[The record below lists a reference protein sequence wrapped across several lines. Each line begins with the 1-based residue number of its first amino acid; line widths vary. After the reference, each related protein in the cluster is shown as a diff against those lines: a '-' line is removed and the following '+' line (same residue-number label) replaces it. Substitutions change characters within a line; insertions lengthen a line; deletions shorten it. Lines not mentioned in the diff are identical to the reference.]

1 MPRPP
6 GRRAPPLRRR
16 ERGCVACPGRR
27 RGGGERVS
35 DPAHAVIATSPG
47 RDSLTNKRDFCPPPC
62 AMYVPCCSIR
72 AVSTAQATPDQHPEQ
87 TQIEQRPDFGNIAKR
102 QTRPS
107 PTQSTFSVD
116 GALPGRRCAIL
127 AGSMH
132 SPRLAGQI
140 ECARTEQGE
149 AAETPPGADQHRT
162 RVDDSATRHAREA
175 VLLGPASVVRSSPHH
190 DQAPSGMRPGAHR
203 PFARPARPEDRGVF
217 ILKSAPALIR
227 AFEIFCACFQKS
239 GGSG

>member
-1 MPRPP
+1 MWSLIKSQVTEVRLRPLH
-6 GRRAPPLRRR
+6 AF
-16 ERGCVACPGRR
+16 GCG
-27 RGGGERVS
+27 
-35 DPAHAVIATSPG
+35 
-47 RDSLTNKRDFCPPPC
+47 DSLTNKRDFCPPPC

-140 ECARTEQGE
+140 GGARTEQGRGGGE
-149 AAETPPGADQHRT
+149 
-162 RVDDSATRHAREA
+162 
-175 VLLGPASVVRSSPHH
+175 VRSGRLRVGVDMVGLKWSIFCHSFFHLGRPTCCPHE
-190 DQAPSGMRPGAHR
+190 AKA
-203 PFARPARPEDRGVF
+203 DRGAEER
-217 ILKSAPALIR
+217 LQERSPT
-227 AFEIFCACFQKS
+227 ACY
-239 GGSG
+239 

>member
-1 MPRPP
+1 
-6 GRRAPPLRRR
+6 
-16 ERGCVACPGRR
+16 
-27 RGGGERVS
+27 
-35 DPAHAVIATSPG
+35 
-47 RDSLTNKRDFCPPPC
+47 
-62 AMYVPCCSIR
+62 MYVPCCSIR

-140 ECARTEQGE
+140 GGARTEQGRGGGDVRSGRLRE
-149 AAETPPGADQHRT
+149 PTSTGR
-162 RVDDSATRHAREA
+162 ARPRQA
-175 VLLGPASVVRSSPHH
+175 GGVPASVVRSSPHH
-190 DQAPSGMRPGAHR
+190 GQSLSRMQPGAHR
-203 PFARPARPEDRGVF
+203 PFERPLRPEDSSAELGLSNSGAAKTFAQGACSQAISTPDARMDDGV
-217 ILKSAPALIR
+217 ATALGRRCCLVRTRQSCPTTASSR
-227 AFEIFCACFQKS
+227 AE
-239 GGSG
+239 

>member
-1 MPRPP
+1 ML
-6 GRRAPPLRRR
+6 GL
-16 ERGCVACPGRR
+16 GSNMKC
-27 RGGGERVS
+27 
-35 DPAHAVIATSPG
+35 

-140 ECARTEQGE
+140 GGARTEQGRGGGDVRSGRLRE
-149 AAETPPGADQHRT
+149 PTSTGR
-162 RVDDSATRHAREA
+162 ARPRQA
-175 VLLGPASVVRSSPHH
+175 GGVPASVVRSSPHH
-190 DQAPSGMRPGAHR
+190 GQSLSRMQPGAHR
-203 PFARPARPEDRGVF
+203 PFERPLRPEERGGLILKHPPAHSTRPAVHAVERRACRMES
-217 ILKSAPALIR
+217 LPADALSLV
-227 AFEIFCACFQKS
+227 AVS
-239 GGSG
+239 GQGADARRLVVCGQ

>member
-1 MPRPP
+1 
-6 GRRAPPLRRR
+6 
-16 ERGCVACPGRR
+16 
-27 RGGGERVS
+27 
-35 DPAHAVIATSPG
+35 
-47 RDSLTNKRDFCPPPC
+47 
-62 AMYVPCCSIR
+62 MYVPCCSIR

-140 ECARTEQGE
+140 GGARTEQGRGGGDVRSGRLRE
-149 AAETPPGADQHRT
+149 PTSTGR
-162 RVDDSATRHAREA
+162 ARPRQA
-175 VLLGPASVVRSSPHH
+175 GGVPASVVRSSPHH
-190 DQAPSGMRPGAHR
+190 GQSLCHR
-203 PFARPARPEDRGVF
+203 PPRPRDAQCAERACPRLRPMELRARGCYCPQTTRRRA
-217 ILKSAPALIR
+217 SAPCPETATRESASAGKDSMRQALR
-227 AFEIFCACFQKS
+227 STAWTA
-239 GGSG
+239 GRVL

>member
-1 MPRPP
+1 
-6 GRRAPPLRRR
+6 
-16 ERGCVACPGRR
+16 
-27 RGGGERVS
+27 
-35 DPAHAVIATSPG
+35 
-47 RDSLTNKRDFCPPPC
+47 
-62 AMYVPCCSIR
+62 MYVPCCSIR

-140 ECARTEQGE
+140 GGARTEQGR
-149 AAETPPGADQHRT
+149 GGGD
-162 RVDDSATRHAREA
+162 
-175 VLLGPASVVRSSPHH
+175 VRSGRLREPTSTGRARPRQAGGVRRPVWSGARPIKHH
-190 DQAPSGMRPGAHR
+190 GQSLSLMRPGAHR
-203 PFARPARPEDRGVF
+203 PFERPLRPEERGVLILKHPPAHSTRPAVHAVEQRACRMES
-217 ILKSAPALIR
+217 LPADALSLV
-227 AFEIFCACFQKS
+227 AAS
-239 GGSG
+239 GHGADARRLVVCGQ

>member
-1 MPRPP
+1 
-6 GRRAPPLRRR
+6 
-16 ERGCVACPGRR
+16 
-27 RGGGERVS
+27 
-35 DPAHAVIATSPG
+35 
-47 RDSLTNKRDFCPPPC
+47 
-62 AMYVPCCSIR
+62 MYVPCCSIR

-140 ECARTEQGE
+140 GGARTEQGRGGGDVRSGRLRE
-149 AAETPPGADQHRT
+149 PTSTGR
-162 RVDDSATRHAREA
+162 ARPRQA
-175 VLLGPASVVRSSPHH
+175 GGVPASVVRSSPHH
-190 DQAPSGMRPGAHR
+190 GQSRFLGCSQAPTDAWRGTAARGAGI
-203 PFARPARPEDRGVF
+203 AMNGAG
-217 ILKSAPALIR
+217 R
-227 AFEIFCACFQKS
+227 AVVVEASFKVT
-239 GGSG
+239 

>member
-1 MPRPP
+1 MRHIF
-6 GRRAPPLRRR
+6 A
-16 ERGCVACPGRR
+16 
-27 RGGGERVS
+27 
-35 DPAHAVIATSPG
+35 I
-47 RDSLTNKRDFCPPPC
+47 RDSLTNKRDLCPPPC

-132 SPRLAGQI
+132 SPRLAGRGRS
-140 ECARTEQGE
+140 AVLGPSKGE
-149 AAETPPGADQHRT
+149 AAETFARDASGSRPAQDAP
-162 RVDDSATRHAREA
+162 VHARPGEFRPVWSGA
-175 VLLGPASVVRSSPHH
+175 RPIMASRFLGCSQAPTDPLN
-190 DQAPSGMRPGAHR
+190 APSGRR
-203 PFARPARPEDRGVF
+203 RG
-217 ILKSAPALIR
+217 
-227 AFEIFCACFQKS
+227 
-239 GGSG
+239 GG

>member
-1 MPRPP
+1 MCDVWR
-6 GRRAPPLRRR
+6 
-16 ERGCVACPGRR
+16 
-27 RGGGERVS
+27 
-35 DPAHAVIATSPG
+35 

-116 GALPGRRCAIL
+116 GALPGRRCTIL

-140 ECARTEQGE
+140 GGARIEQGR
-149 AAETPPGADQHRT
+149 GGGD
-162 RVDDSATRHAREA
+162 
-175 VLLGPASVVRSSPHH
+175 VRSGRLREPTSTGR
-190 DQAPSGMRPGAHR
+190 AWTTARRGTLGRRCCS
-203 PFARPARPEDRGVF
+203 ARPVWSGARPIMTTRRSLGCGRAPTDPLQALQGRRRGGF
-217 ILKSAPALIR
+217 
-227 AFEIFCACFQKS
+227 
-239 GGSG
+239 

>member
-1 MPRPP
+1 MLHKIPQSNPLPFHRDRKGFFQFDVAAGRGRGAFFLGRPAAGCIRVPAGRPPRPLCCD
-6 GRRAPPLRRR
+6 GGKSRCTGL
-16 ERGCVACPGRR
+16 EWRGKH
-27 RGGGERVS
+27 RGEHPRC
-35 DPAHAVIATSPG
+35 AHLGTGAHS

-102 QTRPS
+102 QTHPS

-140 ECARTEQGE
+140 GGARTEQGR
-149 AAETPPGADQHRT
+149 GGGD
-162 RVDDSATRHAREA
+162 
-175 VLLGPASVVRSSPHH
+175 VRSGRLREPTSTGRAWTTARSAGGVARPG
-190 DQAPSGMRPGAHR
+190 QCVPELAPS
-203 PFARPARPEDRGVF
+203 
-217 ILKSAPALIR
+217 
-227 AFEIFCACFQKS
+227 
-239 GGSG
+239 

>member
-1 MPRPP
+1 M
-6 GRRAPPLRRR
+6 GRARDPETPYD
-16 ERGCVACPGRR
+16 GT
-27 RGGGERVS
+27 VS
-35 DPAHAVIATSPG
+35 W

-140 ECARTEQGE
+140 GGARTEQGRGGGDVRSGRLRE
-149 AAETPPGADQHRT
+149 PTSTGRAA
-162 RVDDSATRHAREA
+162 VHARPGEFRP
-175 VLLGPASVVRSSPHH
+175 VW
-190 DQAPSGMRPGAHR
+190 SG
-203 PFARPARPEDRGVF
+203 ARPIMASRSVWLQ
-217 ILKSAPALIR
+217 I
-227 AFEIFCACFQKS
+227 CAS
-239 GGSG
+239 LL

>member
-1 MPRPP
+1 
-6 GRRAPPLRRR
+6 
-16 ERGCVACPGRR
+16 
-27 RGGGERVS
+27 
-35 DPAHAVIATSPG
+35 
-47 RDSLTNKRDFCPPPC
+47 
-62 AMYVPCCSIR
+62 MYVPCCSIR

-140 ECARTEQGE
+140 GGARTEQGR
-149 AAETPPGADQHRT
+149 GGGD
-162 RVDDSATRHAREA
+162 
-175 VLLGPASVVRSSPHH
+175 VRSGRLREPTSTGR
-190 DQAPSGMRPGAHR
+190 AWTTARRGTLGRRCCS
-203 PFARPARPEDRGVF
+203 ARPAVWSGARPIMTRRLLGCG
-217 ILKSAPALIR
+217 LAPTDPLHALPGR
-227 AFEIFCACFQKS
+227 RT
-239 GGSG
+239 GGFSF

>member
-1 MPRPP
+1 M
-6 GRRAPPLRRR
+6 RRI
-16 ERGCVACPGRR
+16 GW
-27 RGGGERVS
+27 
-35 DPAHAVIATSPG
+35 DPNAAV
-47 RDSLTNKRDFCPPPC
+47 RDSLTNKRDFCPPSC

-72 AVSTAQATPDQHPEQ
+72 AVSTAQAKPDQHPEQ

-140 ECARTEQGE
+140 GGARTEQGRGGGDVRSGRLRE
-149 AAETPPGADQHRT
+149 PTSTGRAWTTARRGTLGRRCCSARPVWSGARPIMT
-162 RVDDSATRHAREA
+162 RR
-175 VLLGPASVVRSSPHH
+175 LLGCGL
-190 DQAPSGMRPGAHR
+190 APTDPLHALPGR
-203 PFARPARPEDRGVF
+203 RT
-217 ILKSAPALIR
+217 
-227 AFEIFCACFQKS
+227 
-239 GGSG
+239 GGFSF

>member
-1 MPRPP
+1 
-6 GRRAPPLRRR
+6 
-16 ERGCVACPGRR
+16 
-27 RGGGERVS
+27 
-35 DPAHAVIATSPG
+35 
-47 RDSLTNKRDFCPPPC
+47 
-62 AMYVPCCSIR
+62 MYVPCCSIR

-140 ECARTEQGE
+140 GGARTEQGRGGGDVRSGRLRE
-149 AAETPPGADQHRT
+149 PTSTGRAWTTARRGTLGRRCCSARPVWSGARPIMT
-162 RVDDSATRHAREA
+162 RR
-175 VLLGPASVVRSSPHH
+175 LLGCGL
-190 DQAPSGMRPGAHR
+190 APTDPLHALPGRRTAL
-203 PFARPARPEDRGVF
+203 GVF
-217 ILKSAPALIR
+217 ILNSAPALHASRR
-227 AFEIFCACFQKS
+227 ARCTSVRRALLPGVFAGRQALPLRCLCAR
-239 GGSG
+239 G

>member
-1 MPRPP
+1 MEEPSSSKHSHGIGPV
-6 GRRAPPLRRR
+6 RRK
-16 ERGCVACPGRR
+16 G
-27 RGGGERVS
+27 
-35 DPAHAVIATSPG
+35 SPG
-47 RDSLTNKRDFCPPPC
+47 DSLTNKRDFCPPPC

-140 ECARTEQGE
+140 GGARTEQGRGGGDVRSGRLRE
-149 AAETPPGADQHRT
+149 PTSTGR
-162 RVDDSATRHAREA
+162 ARPRQA
-175 VLLGPASVVRSSPHH
+175 GGVPASVVRSSPHH
-190 DQAPSGMRPGAHR
+190 GQSLSRMIRMKDGRLKPPSGRSQA
-203 PFARPARPEDRGVF
+203 
-217 ILKSAPALIR
+217 
-227 AFEIFCACFQKS
+227 
-239 GGSG
+239 